1 MTQYQKLCDSS
12 LDTTDLGLL
21 IDNATCPVLGTDETG
36 KYRFINDENR
46 VLAASEG
53 CSCLIAENF
62 EDFLG
67 LLLSCGHTE
76 ILCNIPHWTRLRFN
90 RERSRKHPSRK
101 QQMICNALKN
111 CFQPPLI
118 ADPYGYVQN
127 LQNTSPSLT
136 KQQTTTT
143 VQLGLRQWQARNLQ
157 ILDMDATLDVCV
169 RIPGSQVV
177 DFYDRWEGI
186 MPDEE
191 QQQEMTATDP
201 FALQTQFRAVTGGN
215 SIGVQILEQLHW
227 DPLSDNSEAAQDAL
241 HRLQLDGED
250 GWIMLRLLLQTGK
263 RKKKPIRSL
272 SLELISETV
281 TIPGPHIS
289 APEQGSHISITHPVS
304 GKALDLS
311 VYSSTLEALDPNFL
325 TNPPCYYTRL
335 CYSMDP
341 PMHHDAFTIYDPAPH
356 DPLQTPPGCTDP
368 HPDPE
373 LETAPTSTLAEADDT
388 LPSHIRTA
396 FSARHYHPQINVTW
410 HTAFRCKRY
419 PDGVLPIIR

>member
-1 MTQYQKLCDSS
+1 MTQYQKLCNSS

-21 IDNATCPVLGTDETG
+21 IDNATGPVLGTDETG

-46 VLAASEG
+46 IFAASEG

-62 EDFLG
+62 DDFLG

-90 RERSRKHPSRK
+90 RERSRQHPSCK
-101 QQMICNALKN
+101 QQMICNALRN
-111 CFQPPLI
+111 YFQPPLI

-127 LQNTSPSLT
+127 LQSKPAVKTQHP
-136 KQQTTTT
+136 TTTL
-143 VQLGLRQWQARNLQ
+143 QQGDRQWQARNLQ
-157 ILDMDATLDVCV
+157 FLEHDATVDICI

-186 MPDEE
+186 QPDEE
-191 QQQEMTATDP
+191 QKQKKIVTDP

-227 DPLSDNSEAAQDAL
+227 DPLADNSGAAQEAL
-241 HRLQLDGED
+241 HRLQLDGEE

-272 SLELISETV
+272 SLELLSETV

-289 APEQGSHISITHPVS
+289 APEQGSNISITHPVS
-304 GKALDLS
+304 GKALDLF
-311 VYSSTLEALDPNFL
+311 VHSSTLEALDPNFL
-325 TNPPCYYTRL
+325 INPPCYYTRL

-341 PMHHDAFTIYDPAPH
+341 PMHHDAFSLYDPTPN
-356 DPLQTPPGCTDP
+356 DPLQTPLGCTDP

-373 LETAPTSTLAEADDT
+373 LENAPTSTLTEVDDT

-396 FSARHYHPQINVTW
+396 FSARHYHPQNNITW
-410 HTAFRCKRY
+410 RTVFRCKRY